1 MKKILVILISVFVTA
16 NISAASAKLL
26 MLRDNGPLRIE
37 NKSNG
42 VEWAETVRA
51 GTELDLEST
60 EIVIKDLV
68 TTSKTYNDVKF
79 YKVQYNK
86 KTYFVQESDAEICNS
101 PSVIQKD
108 ALLFSRPTLYS
119 FRNAILET
127 GTFVVTGDTVKE
139 FNNSFVKITF
149 YDTNDG
155 IKRTR
160 YVYSDTISNSDKD
173 VKAILLLEK
182 GKATD
187 NEDLQKEF
195 LDNAKAMK
203 TSSLISSYISDEI
216 AKIYNISLFSDDSI
230 LTIEPYTSHVT
241 TTDGSKVNVR
251 SLPGTAGEVI
261 GQFESANNP
270 LVLVSMKTED
280 TQEIEGVKA
289 SWYYVTEI
297 DEDTME
303 SVSEGIEGWLF
314 GGYLE

>member
-303 SVSEGIEGWLF
+303 SVSGGIEGWLF

>member
-1 MKKILVILISVFVTA
+1 MKKFLIILISVLFTA
-16 NISAASAKLL
+16 DIFGASAKLL

-37 NKSNG
+37 NDSNG

-51 GTELDLEST
+51 GTELELESS

-68 TTSKTYNDVKF
+68 TSSKTYNDVKF
-79 YKVQYNK
+79 YKVKYNK
-86 KTYFVQESDAEICNS
+86 KTYFVQESDAEICDS
-101 PSVIQKD
+101 ASVIQKD

-127 GTFVVTGDTVKE
+127 GSFVVTGDTVKE

-160 YVYSDTISNSDKD
+160 YVYSNTISNSDKD

-182 GKATD
+182 GKAAE

-195 LDNAKAMK
+195 LDNAKSMK
-203 TSSLISSYISDEI
+203 TSSLISTYISNEI
-216 AKIYNISLFSDDSI
+216 SKIYNITLFSDE
-230 LTIEPYTSHVT
+230 TIIAVDPYSTYVVT
-241 TTDGSKVNVR
+241 NDGSKVNVR

-261 GQFESANNP
+261 GQFESVNNQ
-270 LVLVSMKTED
+270 LVLVSMKTEE
-280 TQEIEGVKA
+280 TQEIEGVNA
-289 SWYYVTEI
+289 SWYYVTEL
-297 DEDTME
+297 DPDTMT
-303 SVSEGIEGWLF
+303 SLTGGIEGWIF
-314 GGYLE
+314 GGFLK